1 MALAGKIT
9 LAVITVDTPMNRR
22 KVSIVWPNESII
34 ADGYSLKQMGENEG
48 STFTLYVNQAVANT
62 LRGKAKT
69 VSGVVVPV
77 LTVGPLLGDAELKTA
92 QMVNGKDFSIM
103 TRFLHGT
110 GIDLYIAMAPTADL
124 SVPPVRSCPLIA
136 ILLIWASVLGSSA
149 PLGYLMTCISDGMPE
164 MEFEIPNLPA
174 VPTRDDSAALLELFE
189 KYQSKGT
196 VRLRTDQTP
205 LTQMALDYYFVVIA
219 LSLDKGF
226 ATTAECQA
234 FVKSRA
240 RGVARIHRD
249 EPASSRLETLIP
261 VEFILWMGK
270 SCAMYS
276 GLYKAILKYIVE
288 QCGP

>member
-62 LRGKAKT
+62 LRGKVKT

-110 GIDLYIAMAPTADL
+110 GIDLYIGSNCRPVSSASAVLSIDRDL
-124 SVPPVRSCPLIA
+124 AHLGLCAGVLCPLGVPHD
-136 ILLIWASVLGSSA
+136 L
-149 PLGYLMTCISDGMPE
+149 YLRRY
-164 MEFEIPNLPA
+164 A
-174 VPTRDDSAALLELFE
+174 
-189 KYQSKGT
+189 
-196 VRLRTDQTP
+196 
-205 LTQMALDYYFVVIA
+205 
-219 LSLDKGF
+219 
-226 ATTAECQA
+226 
-234 FVKSRA
+234 
-240 RGVARIHRD
+240 
-249 EPASSRLETLIP
+249 
-261 VEFILWMGK
+261 
-270 SCAMYS
+270 
-276 GLYKAILKYIVE
+276 
-288 QCGP
+288 